1 MAELLEL
8 SKDRSR
14 FDVLVVESSGI
25 SEPLPVAEVFTM
37 EQEGTGKRLSDYAHL
52 DTTVTLVD
60 AYNFG
65 RDYTS
70 PDTLASRNVAA
81 FAGDERGVVDLLVD
95 QVEFADVIV
104 VNKTDLVSPGE
115 LQATLAVLRRLN
127 PSARLIP
134 AHHAAVPLA
143 SVLLTGA
150 FSMERA
156 AAAPGWL
163 KELRGAHVPESV
175 EYGITSFVF
184 RARRPFHAARLMGLI
199 RGGSGGPL
207 RAVVRSKGFAWLA
220 VDGGMDE
227 VALVSQAGRV
237 WQLSQG
243 RAWWATV
250 PRKRWP
256 RGLAA
261 MVAAE
266 GKWDDTYGDRATELV
281 VIGRGMARGEVEAAL
296 RGALVDDAEWAAG
309 PAAWDLMEDPFD
321 FFPYE
326 DEVEGG
332 EGEEEG
338 SDGGAEE
345 GGGGGGGHAHGGG
358 GGGGGDS
365 GHVHGEH
372 CNHDEEPP
380 RPTTCRVIVET

>member
-1 MAELLEL
+1 ML
-8 SKDRSR
+8 
-14 FDVLVVESSGI
+14 
-25 SEPLPVAEVFTM
+25 
-37 EQEGTGKRLSDYAHL
+37 
-52 DTTVTLVD
+52 
-60 AYNFG
+60 
-65 RDYTS
+65 
-70 PDTLASRNVAA
+70 
-81 FAGDERGVVDLLVD
+81 
-95 QVEFADVIV
+95 V
-104 VNKTDLVSPGE
+104 VNKTDLVSAAELEALLALLKKLNPG
-115 LQATLAVLRRLN
+115 ATLLPA
-127 PSARLIP
+127 ARG
-134 AHHAAVPLA
+134 AVPLR

-150 FSMERA
+150 FSPARA

-163 KELRGAHVPESV
+163 RELRGAHTPETE

-184 RARRPFHAARLMGLI
+184 RARRPFHAARLMALI

-227 VALVSQAGRV
+227 VALISQAGRV

-243 RAWWATV
+243 RPWWATV

-256 RGLAA
+256 RG
-261 MVAAE
+261 VADVVAVG
-266 GKWDDTYGDRATELV
+266 GKWDATYGDRATELV

-309 PAAWDLMEDPFD
+309 PEAWDLMEDPFD

-326 DEVEGG
+326 DEVE
-332 EGEEEG
+332 EEEEEG
-338 SDGGAEE
+338 E
-345 GGGGGGGHAHGGG
+345 GGGGGGGGIGGG
-358 GGGGGDS
+358 AGAE

-372 CNHDEEPP
+372 SDHGDEEPP

>member
-1 MAELLEL
+1 
-8 SKDRSR
+8 
-14 FDVLVVESSGI
+14 
-25 SEPLPVAEVFTM
+25 
-37 EQEGTGKRLSDYAHL
+37 
-52 DTTVTLVD
+52 
-60 AYNFG
+60 
-65 RDYTS
+65 
-70 PDTLASRNVAA
+70 
-81 FAGDERGVVDLLVD
+81 
-95 QVEFADVIV
+95 VEFADVIV
-104 VNKTDLVSPGE
+104 INKTDLVSAAELESLLALLKKLNPGAA
-115 LQATLAVLRRLN
+115 LLPAARGAVPPRRVLR
-127 PSARLIP
+127 
-134 AHHAAVPLA
+134 
-143 SVLLTGA
+143 TGA
-150 FSMERA
+150 FSPARA

-163 KELRGAHVPESV
+163 RELRGAHTPETE

-296 RGALVDDAEWAAG
+296 RGALVDDVEWAAG

-332 EGEEEG
+332 EGEEGG
-338 SDGGAEE
+338 SDGCVEE
-345 GGGGGGGHAHGGG
+345 GGGGGHAHG

-372 CNHDEEPP
+372 CNHGEEPP